1 MNRAVVAI
9 PTAPSASLLTTPV
22 WEPTPVWETWEAL
35 PSRTGW
41 RRALPILSFR
51 RKSLP
56 PLLRRG
62 ESAPSVSLVRVM
74 SLTNAIHSD
83 GRGID
88 LSKRGD
94 EVRKL
99 FYAAFARG
107 LVKDGFDPED
117 ALQEVYKGLLARNRG
132 KCPFDAKK
140 SSFGH
145 YVHIVTRCVLA
156 NYVRKEKKRATHEV
170 AGERVS
176 NDGESRE
183 WEIPV
188 PATQEDSLRGL
199 DYLVKRI
206 ASVFP
211 SDQKNCYLQ
220 AVSLLAQGY
229 SRREA
234 ASQAQVDYKQLNAV
248 LETIRSGFSPCV
260 EPS

>member
-9 PTAPSASLLTTPV
+9 PTAPSASLLT
-22 WEPTPVWETWEAL
+22 TPVWETWEAL

-56 PLLRRG
+56 SLLRRG

-107 LVKDGFDPED
+107 LVKDGFDPEE

-156 NYVRKEKKRATHEV
+156 NYVRKEKKRAIHEV
-170 AGERVS
+170 SPSGGSGAVYE
-176 NDGESRE
+176 GESPRE

-188 PATQEDSLRGL
+188 PATQEDSLRGI

-206 ASVFP
+206 ASAFP